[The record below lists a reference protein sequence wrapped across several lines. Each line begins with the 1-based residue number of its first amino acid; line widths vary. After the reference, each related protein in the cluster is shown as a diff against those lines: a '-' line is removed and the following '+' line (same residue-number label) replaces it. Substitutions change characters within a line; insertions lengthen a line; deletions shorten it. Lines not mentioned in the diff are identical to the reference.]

1 MNPLKRTLALLIVA
15 QVFCRTAD
23 GQQATLDSL
32 TNARSYIRVTT
43 GVDAAALGRISR
55 LAADTL
61 WLRFQREPLLID
73 EIAEIEV
80 RTYHPDPLGNG
91 GALHHPPGLKNAC
104 FAVGRECGFDASA
117 IPGPVKDVAQHER
130 KCQSRKN
137 QEDLGRAGSHP
148 EDLEKP

>member
-32 TNARSYIRVTT
+32 KNARSYIRVTT
-43 GVDAAALGRISR
+43 GEDAAALGRISR

-61 WLRFQREPLLID
+61 WLRFQREPVLID

-91 GALHHPPGLKNAC
+91 GALGAGIGAFAGVLLTNVCPCEYPVGDKTLIWGGLFTGAL
-104 FAVGRECGFDASA
+104 VGL
-117 IPGPVKDVAQHER
+117 VV
-130 KCQSRKN
+130 
-137 QEDLGRAGSHP
+137 DLGRERADWKLVWSKSP
-148 EDLEKP
+148 